1 MSFLQFIIYHLQR
14 ELIQQ
19 AENLRNT
26 IEITKTKALERREL
40 EEKTFAEEVRT
51 HYSFIVSF
59 PEIFLCR

>member
-1 MSFLQFIIYHLQR
+1 MIQR

-19 AENLRNT
+19 AENLKNT

-51 HYSFIVSF
+51 HLFVF
-59 PEIFLCR
+59 KIFLV